1 MKTTSIG
8 KEAEIKVAKYL
19 KSISFKILEH
29 NWRTR
34 VCEID
39 LIAQKANII
48 YFVEIKFRS
57 SNEQGDGL
65 EYITPKKLKQIHF
78 AAEIWLQKNE
88 WEGDYR
94 ILAASVDSTNKIN
107 TIELI

>member
-1 MKTTSIG
+1 MKTTYIG

-19 KSISFKILEH
+19 KNTGFKLLEH
-29 NWRTR
+29 NWHTR

-39 LIAQKANII
+39 LIAEKANVI
-48 YFVEIKFRS
+48 YFVEVKFRS
-57 SNEQGDGL
+57 NNEQGDGL

-78 AAEIWLQKNE
+78 AAEIWIQKNE

-94 ILAASVDSTNKIN
+94 ILAASVDSSSKIN
-107 TIELI
+107 IIELI